1 MPGGVGS
8 ADTGDGN
15 LMRWIMAVVLV
26 AAGSMAASQDRAWI
40 EASDRYSN
48 QVLETLGQF
57 FPEWMSELGLERYD
71 SEVRDLKPR
80 HIERADAA
88 LGAMAA
94 RLRAARLRE
103 HDARVREDLDILV
116 DAIARER
123 HTAALEQRLLVP
135 YRDLPREVFE
145 GLQVLLD
152 KRNSQARRTHALE
165 RLRRYAG
172 MTPGTRPI
180 AELARSR
187 TLERADAGL
196 VWPYRGEAEQELN
209 NCERYIAGIA
219 ELFQASAVQGWK
231 APHERLAGQLR
242 GHCEWVRRAV

>member
-1 MPGGVGS
+1 
-8 ADTGDGN
+8 
-15 LMRWIMAVVLV
+15 MRWIMAVVLV
-26 AAGSMAASQDRAWI
+26 AAGGMAAAQDRAWI

-48 QVLETLGQF
+48 QVLE
-57 FPEWMSELGLERYD
+57 
-71 SEVRDLKPR
+71 
-80 HIERADAA
+80 
-88 LGAMAA
+88 
-94 RLRAARLRE
+94 
-103 HDARVREDLDILV
+103 
-116 DAIARER
+116 
-123 HTAALEQRLLVP
+123 P

-209 NCERYIAGIA
+209 NCER
-219 ELFQASAVQGWK
+219 
-231 APHERLAGQLR
+231 
-242 GHCEWVRRAV
+242 